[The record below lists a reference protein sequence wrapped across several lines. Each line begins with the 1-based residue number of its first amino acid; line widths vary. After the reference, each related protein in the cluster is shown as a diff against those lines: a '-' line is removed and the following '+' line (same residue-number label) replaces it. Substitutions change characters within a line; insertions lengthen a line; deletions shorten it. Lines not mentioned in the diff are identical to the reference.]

1 MTTIGAAREAIT
13 QRFEANFTATDR
25 VFYQNEVAKPLATE
39 TWSRLVVSN
48 EGTPTAGI
56 TLGPVGGR
64 RFTRVARVLI
74 QIWSPIRGGMAAV
87 DALTQTARAVFEG
100 VSFSGLR
107 FFAADVRELETD
119 GKHVGMIVDAP
130 FDYEEQK

>member
-1 MTTIGAAREAIT
+1 MTTLAAMRESIT

-39 TWSRLVVSN
+39 TWARLVVSN
-48 EGTPTAGI
+48 EGTPPSGI
-56 TLGPVGGR
+56 TMGKTGNR

-74 QIWSPIRGGMAAV
+74 QVWSPIRGGMAAV
-87 DALTQTARAVFEG
+87 DALTQTARAIFEG

-130 FDYEEQK
+130 FDYEELK